1 MLIWCLDTPVLMA
14 PIGVQ
19 TISHTDRE
27 TGLAEVCASIGI
39 PFILSTAASSSIEE
53 VAEANGSGNRW
64 FQLYCTV
71 RCFLYPGNTLI
82 AFRAV

>member
-1 MLIWCLDTPVLMA
+1 MA

-19 TISHTDRE
+19 AISHTDKE

-53 VAEANGSGNRW
+53 VAVANGGGNRW
-64 FQLYCTV
+64 FQLYCEMH
-71 RCFLYPGNTLI
+71 CFPYRDSTLI
-82 AFRAV
+82 AARAIRR